1 MNEIIKSKMNRAG
14 VAALSTLGA
23 GLLAVP
29 VALAEGEQN
38 AASATTTAM
47 TNLAT
52 SVATEGQ
59 ATITAVLPVL
69 APIVAAIIVIGI
81 GLRTIRK
88 VSGGR

>member
-1 MNEIIKSKMNRAG
+1 MTDVRSAIDRVG
-14 VAALSTLGA
+14 VTALSTLGA
-23 GLLAVP
+23 ATLAVP
-29 VALAEGEQN
+29 VALAEGEPTT
-38 AASATTTAM
+38 SATTTAM

-81 GLRTIRK
+81 GIRVIKK
-88 VSGGR
+88 VSRG